1 MLAVTEKRKACRQN
15 VTDWHAAGW
24 FAPCRWYDGQ
34 PLLGGTDLVDARTLA
49 AAFSSDDGHD
59 LQRSSKG
66 LSQACRHH
74 CAHVSIPMDMQP
86 KNQGQDLPNVV
97 TSAGT
102 NPHIPFVSMMA
113 WSCASNALASS
124 TDSPSA
130 VPRHA
135 APTQSNSSLLVRIRG
150 RGKVEQEV
158 RRKISKYSPLF
169 SPSASVLA
177 NEPRHAGGSDA

>member
-1 MLAVTEKRKACRQN
+1 MDNHFV
-15 VTDWHAAGW
+15 VAA
-24 FAPCRWYDGQ
+24 A
-34 PLLGGTDLVDARTLA
+34 GGTDLVDARTLA

-66 LSQACRHH
+66 LSQECHHH

-102 NPHIPFVSMMA
+102 NPHVPFVSMMA

-150 RGKVEQEV
+150 RGKLN
-158 RRKISKYSPLF
+158 RKYEYEGKFLNFLHFFRHQLQCWTMNRDMPAAPMLNRAHTAYELYKVDKKYI
-169 SPSASVLA
+169 
-177 NEPRHAGGSDA
+177 